1 MRGLGLLSMILLV
14 LGVLVLA
21 GSLVVTVA
29 VENNEAI
36 VDLESIFGEITPK
49 TVKMILAELENSF
62 LGSYMSED
70 MSAEI
75 IALKIYAMT
84 PVLYIVGGVMA
95 GLGLIGMILSPRSSR
110 AKARYTPP
118 SSSGNSV
125 DIDWF

>member
-1 MRGLGLLSMILLV
+1 MRALSVLSMILLV

-21 GSLVVTVA
+21 GSLGVTVA

-49 TVKMILAELENSF
+49 TVKMILTEVENSF
-62 LGSYMSED
+62 LGSYLSED

-95 GLGLIGMILSPRSSR
+95 GLGLLGMILSPRSSR

-118 SSSGNSV
+118 SSSGNST
-125 DIDWF
+125 DIEWF